1 MSFRQI
7 IFSAV
12 FIGLLTGLLNSGV
25 QMLDVTSIIYEAEN
39 YEIAEVET
47 ASVDMHAADEEWGP
61 EDGAERILYTF
72 FANVLSAI
80 GFAAILLAIMN
91 QFQSQGIAQLSL
103 AKGFLWGAAGFIAFF
118 AAPALGLSPEI
129 PGTQAA
135 ALESRQVWWLFT
147 VVASIAGLAT
157 LAFAPIKYK
166 VLGLVCLVAPHLIG
180 APHIS
185 GPEFVHPDLSAVE
198 TLTQLHHQFIS
209 ATSLSN
215 FVFWLALGVLCGYA
229 VKRFDSNADVQH

>member
-7 IFSAV
+7 IFCAV

-25 QMLDVTSIIYEAEN
+25 QMLDVTNIIYEAEN
-39 YEIAEVET
+39 YEVAEVEA
-47 ASVDMHAADEEWGP
+47 ASVDMHADEEWGP

-72 FANVLSAI
+72 FANILSAI
-80 GFAAILLAIMN
+80 GFAAILLAMMN

-103 AKGFLWGAAGFIAFF
+103 GKGFFWGVAGFIAFF

-135 ALESRQVWWLFT
+135 ALESRQTWWLVT
-147 VVASIAGLAT
+147 VIASIAGLAT
-157 LAFAPIKYK
+157 LAFASIKYK
-166 VLGLVCLVAPHLIG
+166 VLGLICLVAPHLIG
-180 APHIS
+180 APHIA

-229 VKRFDSNADVQH
+229 VKRFNSNADVQH